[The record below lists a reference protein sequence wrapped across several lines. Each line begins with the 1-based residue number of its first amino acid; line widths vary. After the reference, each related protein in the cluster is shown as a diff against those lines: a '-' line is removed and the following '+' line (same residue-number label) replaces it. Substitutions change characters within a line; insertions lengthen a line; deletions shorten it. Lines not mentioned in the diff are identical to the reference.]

1 MKELN
6 KENYP
11 VVLSGDFNLTEETE
25 PLKIIAGE
33 MKDSFTIVKKQYG
46 PKGTFQDFN
55 INVQAKD
62 RIDYI
67 FVKGFR
73 VLSQRHINDRRENL
87 LYPSDH
93 FPVLAELKF
102 EK

>member
-33 MKDSFTIVKKQYG
+33 MKDSFTIAKTIW
-46 PKGTFQDFN
+46 PERN
-55 INVQAKD
+55 IS
-62 RIDYI
+62 
-67 FVKGFR
+67 G
-73 VLSQRHINDRRENL
+73 L
-87 LYPSDH
+87 
-93 FPVLAELKF
+93 
-102 EK
+102 

>member
-33 MKDSFTIVKKQYG
+33 MKDSFTIAKKQYTR
-46 PKGTFQDFN
+46 KEH
-55 INVQAKD
+55 
-62 RIDYI
+62 
-67 FVKGFR
+67 FR
-73 VLSQRHINDRRENL
+73 TLI
-87 LYPSDH
+87 
-93 FPVLAELKF
+93 
-102 EK
+102 

>member
-1 MKELN
+1 M
-6 KENYP
+6 
-11 VVLSGDFNLTEETE
+11 VLSGDFNLTEETE

-33 MKDSFTIVKKQYG
+33 MKDSFYNSEKKQYG
-46 PKGTFQDFN
+46 PKGTFRDFN
-55 INVQAKD
+55 INVPAKD